1 MSTTPTAFQK
11 TLCGFCDEMRLT
23 FPELAG
29 SIDRAAGITADTF
42 WKSWSPTIQVLANRD
57 HTVLLGSRGGFLVG
71 AVRLTPA
78 LWGELSEKTQH
89 AIWRYLRTMLL
100 EAAMEVNMEGVE
112 TETMHALMGILT
124 EERMEAGG
132 SEAET
137 VAAEA
142 MEEVMGHLNPLM
154 EKLKG
159 FVGGFM
165 DVSGLKDIPM
175 PEIPEHLRRGRIAR
189 LAEEMAKQ
197 FNPEEFGIDPALL
210 SGDDVGDVL
219 KRLAEL
225 FQRDPTKL
233 IGGAKRVADRI
244 KTQIMGGSLDRDE
257 LLREAQEFVT
267 LFKEHPLFK
276 EALAKFESMTGGAGG
291 LAALLSGGTSGG
303 SSGGA
308 PSERRRAVQERLRKK
323 LAARQAAK
331 K

>member
-1 MSTTPTAFQK
+1 
-11 TLCGFCDEMRLT
+11 
-23 FPELAG
+23 
-29 SIDRAAGITADTF
+29 
-42 WKSWSPTIQVLANRD
+42 
-57 HTVLLGSRGGFLVG
+57 
-71 AVRLTPA
+71 
-78 LWGELSEKTQH
+78 
-89 AIWRYLRTMLL
+89 MLL
-100 EAAMEVNMEGVE
+100 EAAMEVNMEGVA
-112 TETMHALMGILT
+112 TESMQALMLILT

-132 SEAET
+132 SDAEAAT
-137 VAAEA
+137 AEA

-165 DVSGLKDIPM
+165 DISGLKDIPM

-197 FNPEEFGIDPALL
+197 FNPEEFGIDPAML

-225 FQRDPTKL
+225 YQRDPTKL

-244 KTQIMGGSLDRDE
+244 KTQIMGGSLDREE

-276 EALAKFESMTGGAGG
+276 EAIAKFESMTGGAGG
-291 LAALLSGGTSGG
+291 LASLLSGGGDG
-303 SSGGA
+303 SAAA